1 MSDPTKPIK
10 EFIEADI
17 ANGQVQATDAALTGP
32 TDYKAATVYWHERA
46 MTAETD
52 LAAANAELGALKRE
66 VLALGTGL
74 IRVRQQ
80 IFPAHDQTAVIRR
93 DFPIYAAIAAKERP

>member
-1 MSDPTKPIK
+1 
-10 EFIEADI
+10 
-17 ANGQVQATDAALTGP
+17 
-32 TDYKAATVYWHERA
+32 
-46 MTAETD
+46 MTQMTTCDLHNETIIRLQRE

-93 DFPIYAAIAAKERP
+93 DFPIFAAIAAKEKP

>member
-1 MSDPTKPIK
+1 MSDIQRT
-10 EFIEADI
+10 E
-17 ANGQVQATDAALTGP
+17 AALAKVVAWAEAHPDLSWKEGVKNALDTL
-32 TDYKAATVYWHERA
+32 TEEMATLER
-46 MTAETD
+46 E

-93 DFPIYAAIAAKERP
+93 DFPIYATIAAKEKPN